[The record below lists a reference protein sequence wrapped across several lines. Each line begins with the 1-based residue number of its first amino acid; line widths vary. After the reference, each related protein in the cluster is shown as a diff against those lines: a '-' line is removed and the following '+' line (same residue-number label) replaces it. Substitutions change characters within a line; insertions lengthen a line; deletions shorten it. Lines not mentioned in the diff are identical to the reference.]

1 MTNIR
6 NFCIIA
12 HIDHGKSTLA
22 DRILGVTGTVPERQL
37 RDQTLDT
44 MDIERE
50 RGITIKAQ
58 PVRIEY
64 TAEDGRHYVL
74 NLIDTPGHVDFSYEV
89 SRSLAASEGA
99 ILLVDA
105 VQGVEAQTLANAYA
119 AVEHEL
125 AIIPVL
131 NKIDLPNARIDETTR
146 EVRDLVGLDSESI
159 ILASAKDG
167 TGVRDVLEAV
177 VRQVPPPQ
185 GNSAAPL
192 RAFVFDAFYDS
203 YRGVVACVR
212 VVDGSLQPGQRI
224 RFMAVG
230 REYDV
235 TEVGVFRLGRIAADT
250 LNAGEV
256 GYVIANIRSVADTPV
271 GDTITDARSPAKTS
285 LPGYVDVQPV
295 VFCGLYPAEASGYD
309 ALRDALQKLALNDAS
324 FRYEPETSAAL
335 GFGFRLG
342 FLGLLHMDVVQERLE
357 REHGLALVAT
367 SPSVVFRVT
376 TRDGSTVE
384 IHNPADMPA
393 AGNIDT
399 IEEPYIEAD
408 IIAPV
413 EYVSSIIEL
422 CKRRRGMHRRIEYLD
437 NNRVLVVYELPLVE
451 VVLDFHDKLKSL
463 TRGHG
468 SFDYRLAGYRTDAL
482 VKLDILVNGEVV
494 DALSTIVHRD
504 KAASVGR
511 SLCQKLRELIP
522 RQLYEVAIQAAIGA
536 RIVARETVKPL
547 RKNVTAKC
555 YGGDITRKRKL
566 LERQKEGKRRMK
578 RVGRVDIPQ
587 EAFMAVLAI
596 EE

>member
-1 MTNIR
+1 MNNIR

-12 HIDHGKSTLA
+12 HIDHGKSTFA
-22 DRILGVTGTVPERQL
+22 DRILGLTGTVPERQL

-50 RGITIKAQ
+50 RGITIKSQ
-58 PVRIEY
+58 PIRIDY
-64 TAEDGRHYVL
+64 TAEDGEHYVL

-89 SRSLAASEGA
+89 SRSLTACEGA
-99 ILLVDA
+99 VLLVDA
-105 VQGVEAQTLANAYA
+105 AQGVEAQTLANAYG
-119 AVEHEL
+119 AVEHDLE
-125 AIIPVL
+125 IIPVL
-131 NKIDLPNARIDETTR
+131 NKIDLPNARIEETRR
-146 EVRDLVGLDSESI
+146 EVCDLIGLDGDSI

-167 TGVRDVLEAV
+167 TGVREVLEAV
-177 VRQVPPPQ
+177 VRDVPPPR
-185 GNSAAPL
+185 GDPAGRL
-192 RAFVFDAFYDS
+192 RAFVFDSIYDS
-203 YRGVVACVR
+203 YRGVVVCVR
-212 VVDGSLQPGQRI
+212 VVDGCLEPGQRV
-224 RFMAVG
+224 RFMSVG
-230 REYDV
+230 REYEV
-235 TEVGVFRLGRIAADT
+235 SEVGVFRLERIARDA

-256 GYVIANIRSVADTPV
+256 GYVIANIRSVAETPV
-271 GDTITDARSPAKTS
+271 GDTITDARSPAETM

-295 VFCGLYPAEASGYD
+295 VFCGLYPAEASGYE

-324 FRYEPETSAAL
+324 FQYEPETSAAL

-342 FLGLLHMDVVQERLE
+342 FLGLLHMDVIQERLE
-357 REHGLALVAT
+357 REHRLTLVAT

-376 TRDGSTVE
+376 ERDGTVSE
-384 IHNPADMPA
+384 IHNPAQMPP
-393 AGNIDT
+393 AGKIES

-408 IIAPV
+408 IIAPA
-413 EYVSSIIEL
+413 EYVSVIIEL
-422 CKRRRGMHRRIEYLD
+422 CKRRRGIHKKIEYLD
-437 NNRVLVVYELPLVE
+437 NNRVLIVYELPLVE
-451 VVLDFHDKLKSL
+451 VVLDFHDKLKSAS
-463 TRGHG
+463 RGYG
-468 SFDYRLAGYRTDAL
+468 SFDYRLSGYRPDKL

-504 KAASVGR
+504 KAAPIGR

-522 RQLYEVAIQAAIGA
+522 RQMYEVAIQAAIGG
-536 RIVARETVKPL
+536 RIVSRETVKAL